1 MAERNKSLCRS
12 PKFLEPYIS
21 LFFAGYFLAFVSIW
35 QWYRGVWPL
44 PLLVAT
50 AFLALHI
57 EGTVIHDAC
66 HKAAHPVP
74 WINQA
79 MGHGSAILLGF
90 SSVFT
95 RVHLQHH
102 IHVNHPKNDP
112 DHIVSTFGPIWLI
125 APRFSIMIIFFKE
138 ALEKIRI
145 NAMGNRE
152 IYFHNNYLGRNK
164 I

>member
-1 MAERNKSLCRS
+1 MQSLWIIGYITCRLKETISNLTSKNKNIQTNSSKTFNWNREIKNFVDPPNFWNPTLG
-12 PKFLEPYIS
+12 
-21 LFFAGYFLAFVSIW
+21 LFFGGYFLAFLSIW

-90 SSVFT
+90 SFPVFT
-95 RVHLQHH
+95 SCLLYTS
-102 IHVNHPKNDP
+102 P
-112 DHIVSTFGPIWLI
+112 S
-125 APRFSIMIIFFKE
+125 PRD
-138 ALEKIRI
+138 
-145 NAMGNRE
+145 
-152 IYFHNNYLGRNK
+152 
-164 I
+164 